1 MHACADSAALLLTS
15 IGIAGAELLLDPS
28 GAAFWVEERLLVVAD
43 MHLEKGSAFARRGQM
58 LPPFDTRDTLDRLER
73 LVARHQPRTLLAL
86 GDSLHDRWA
95 AERLDDDARMRI
107 RSLAAKVDLVWIAG
121 NHDPAPHDLGGT
133 CIETLALGPLRFRH
147 EPEAERCHE
156 PEAERCPKPEAEKCH
171 EPEERNKPEADRCNK
186 PEAEKR
192 DQPEAGE
199 CNLSQTGAFYV
210 PPAETCGASEVGRMI
225 LPHAA
230 SGRADMMTGEV
241 CGHLHPAARVVVRG
255 RSLRRRCFVS
265 DGTRLI
271 LPAFGA
277 FTGGLDVTAP
287 AIAGLFARGR
297 FEVHLLGDGRTFR
310 LPAPRLGVA

>member
-107 RSLAAKVDLVWIAG
+107 RALAAKVDLVWIAG

-147 EPEAERCHE
+147 EPEAESCNE
-156 PEAERCPKPEAEKCH
+156 PEAERCNEPEAEKCH
-171 EPEERNKPEADRCNK
+171 EPEAGERNKPD
-186 PEAEKR
+186 AEKR

-210 PPAETCGASEVGRMI
+210 PPAETCGASEAGRMI

-230 SGRADMMTGEV
+230 SDQPDMMTGEV